1 MSGIDTLIR
10 PDAVMRARKNKVK
23 GVGPKILGVDPS
35 HGGDRFATVLRQ
47 GRKMHQQKT
56 FVRDQVDTLQK
67 RVAIVLNEIE
77 DHNPDIVF
85 VDSGFGADIV
95 DYLKGNL
102 GIRNVRAVAF
112 GSSPQDARKYKNKRA
127 EMWGRMAEWIN
138 DENEIT
144 QVPDDDAFHA
154 DVCACPYSTDLDN
167 RITILPKD
175 KIKKELGFSP
185 DLGDAAALTFA
196 DKVRSLDH
204 APPQAVQ
211 MKTDFN
217 VFG

>member
-1 MSGIDTLIR
+1 
-10 PDAVMRARKNKVK
+10 
-23 GVGPKILGVDPS
+23 
-35 HGGDRFATVLRQ
+35 
-47 GRKMHQQKT
+47 
-56 FVRDQVDTLQK
+56 
-67 RVAIVLNEIE
+67 
-77 DHNPDIVF
+77 
-85 VDSGFGADIV
+85 
-95 DYLKGNL
+95 
-102 GIRNVRAVAF
+102 
-112 GSSPQDARKYKNKRA
+112 
-127 EMWGRMAEWIN
+127 MWGRMAEWIN